1 MRIFFIIAACVAIVV
16 FFSYD
21 RLGELTEVF
30 SSREN
35 NSMSDTVRAT
45 EVFDEKKDAS
55 TLFPNGDIS
64 TDTEERLDQ
73 SIKSVEDEIRRTE
86 EFLQKKQGDS
96 AR

>member
-30 SSREN
+30 
-35 NSMSDTVRAT
+35 
-45 EVFDEKKDAS
+45 DEKKDAS
-55 TLFPNGDIS
+55 TIFPNGDIS